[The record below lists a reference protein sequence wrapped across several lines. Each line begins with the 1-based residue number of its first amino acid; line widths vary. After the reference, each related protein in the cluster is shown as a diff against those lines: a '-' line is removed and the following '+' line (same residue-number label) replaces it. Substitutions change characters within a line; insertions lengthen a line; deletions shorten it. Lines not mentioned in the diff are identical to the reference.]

1 MIVSLIAAVS
11 ENGVIGKKG
20 KIPWKLPADL
30 RLFKQLTMG
39 HHLIVGRKTWE
50 SIGKALPGR
59 EMIVLSRKADYKA
72 EGCRVAGTLSQALE
86 MARAA
91 GEEEAFIGG
100 GAAVYAKALPLADR
114 FYLSRVHTNTRGGDA
129 FFPAYEEKE
138 WLVSLE
144 VSYQAEKRGKT
155 GFTFYILERK
165 KRLV

>member
-1 MIVSLIAAVS
+1 MIISLIAAVS
-11 ENGVIGKKG
+11 EDGVIGKKG
-20 KIPWKLPADL
+20 KIPWNLPADL
-30 RLFKQLTMG
+30 KLFKQLTMG

-59 EMIVLSRKADYKA
+59 EMIVLSSRVGYKA

-91 GEEEAFIGG
+91 GEEEVFIGG
-100 GAAVYAKALPLADR
+100 GAAVYTEALPLADR
-114 FYLSRVHTNTRGGDA
+114 FYLSRVHTNIRGGDA

-144 VSYQAEKRGKT
+144 AGYPAKKRGESS
-155 GFTFYILERK
+155 FTFYILERK